1 MAATWT
7 GQSKGTPL
15 GYRIFILVMRI
26 FGVRAAYGL
35 LHVVVPWYVITSS
48 TSNAALRGYFAR
60 LRAIQPGIKGLSLAG
75 SYRAFGRAI
84 IDKVALRAGMEKRY
98 TWEKSGRQH
107 LVALLEAGQGGVL
120 ISAHLGNWELASH
133 MLHDSPGKIS
143 VVLQDGEDDRIR
155 EAIEGSTASARFG
168 TIALGNGIEHLFR
181 MTEALREGQV
191 LCMHGDRFRPG
202 ARTRKARFLGAEA
215 EFPAGPFALAAA
227 QRVPVVIA
235 FVVNTGP
242 LHYTFICTEQIPAG
256 SGSDVLFNRFVSELE
271 RAVLNYPMQW
281 FNYYDFWRMTGSS
294 PSGSTQAGTGMKS

>member
-1 MAATWT
+1 MAASWT

-35 LHVVVPWYVITSS
+35 LHLVVPWYVLTGR

-60 LRAIQPGIKGLSLAG
+60 LRASDPGIKGLSLAG

-84 IDKVALRAGMEKRY
+84 IDKVALRAGLEERY
-98 TWEKSGRQH
+98 TWEKTGRHH
-107 LVALLEAGQGGVL
+107 LVAMLEAGQGGVL
-120 ISAHLGNWELASH
+120 ISAHVGNWELASH

-143 VVLQDGEDDRIR
+143 VVLQDGEDTRIR

-168 TIALGNGIEHLFR
+168 VIALGNGIEHLFK
-181 MTEALREGQV
+181 MTDALREGQV
-191 LCMHGDRFRPG
+191 LCMHGDRYLPG
-202 ARTRKARFLGAEA
+202 SRTRKALFLGAEA
-215 EFPAGPFALAAA
+215 TFPAGPFALAAA

-242 LHYTFICTEQIPAG
+242 LRYGFACTEQIPAG
-256 SGSDVLFNRFVSELE
+256 SSADTIFHRFVTELE
-271 RAVLNYPMQW
+271 RAAKKHPLQW
-281 FNYYDFWRMTGSS
+281 FNYYDFWRG
-294 PSGSTQAGTGMKS
+294 